1 MKNRMS
7 PSRQHI
13 TPETGTSRLLSP
25 GGAVLGDPAE
35 IEEALAVLWD
45 TAASRLET
53 EAGGPAVTRVCMANL
68 VVVGEAKQW
77 EQLNVVLAQ
86 IAREYPSRTVA
97 LLVGDEAMADRPP
110 GQVHATVSS
119 VCHLP
124 QPGRPQ
130 VCCEQIVLRMG
141 SQDGTGL
148 DRLLLP
154 LLASDVP
161 LLGWWTIDPA
171 SCPRLLAAMRQLID
185 RLIFDAGLPGFAS
198 LLEPGR
204 CVTRELGWF
213 RSYRW
218 RELVAG
224 LFDETD
230 PAVLNAIDHVAVAI
244 RGKDICD
251 WLDALWIVAFL
262 GGQLAWRTGRVL
274 GGGRLEFHSPDR
286 AIEVV
291 IDDSA
296 AAGRGLDSFEVAAGR
311 SRFGFA
317 RCHEAGDE
325 FRIMLSDENT
335 CLMPRSIQIRG
346 RGRADALAI
355 AMTGRVVD
363 RSYDRAVPLAVW
375 MSEAMKTWL

>member
-1 MKNRMS
+1 MTPDTRMS
-7 PSRQHI
+7 P
-13 TPETGTSRLLSP
+13 LLSP
-25 GGAVLGDPAE
+25 DGAVLGDPAE
-35 IEEALAVLWD
+35 VEEALAVLWD
-45 TAASRLET
+45 TAAGQPET
-53 EAGGPAVTRVCMANL
+53 EAGGPAVTRVCMGNL

-77 EQLNVVLAQ
+77 EQLSIVLAQ

-97 LLVGDEAMADRPP
+97 LLVGDEAMAGRPP
-110 GQVHATVSS
+110 GQVQAAVSS

-130 VCCEQIVLRMG
+130 VCCERIVLRIG
-141 SQDGTGL
+141 SQDGAGL

-161 LLGWWTIDPA
+161 LLGWWTVDPA

-185 RLIFDAGLPGFAS
+185 RLIFDAGLPGFAG

-230 PAVLNAIDHVAVAI
+230 PAVLSAIDHVAVAV
-244 RGKDICD
+244 RGEDICD

-262 GGQLAWRTGRVL
+262 GGQLAWRAERVL
-274 GGGRLEFHSPDR
+274 GRGRLEFQSRGR

-291 IDDSA
+291 IDGSA
-296 AAGRGLDSFEVAAGR
+296 AAGQGLDSFEVVANG
-311 SRFGFA
+311 SRFRFA
-317 RCHEAGDE
+317 RCHEASDE
-325 FRIMLSDENT
+325 FRITLSDEYA
-335 CLMPRSIQIRG
+335 CQMPRSIQIRS
-346 RGRADALAI
+346 RGRADALAV
-355 AMTGRVVD
+355 ALTGRVVD

-375 MSEAMKTWL
+375 MAEAMRAWW